1 MITVK
6 NYNEICQQII
16 AAIEIS
22 GYVICSTEDQGLKKL
37 KDKAGIRMV
46 AVYPNYSFE
55 GGQDTYKARHEL
67 LFFIVLKQNEGSTD
81 QVELDQYSDTQDA
94 MIRLKEYLFNESTES
109 ITYCHLFPGLDIKTV
124 NIIPEYNVFGGYL
137 GWSMALEV

>member
-16 AAIEIS
+16 AAIEIP

-55 GGQDTYKARHEL
+55 GGQDSYKARHEL
-67 LFFIVLKQNEGSTD
+67 LFFMVLKQNEGSTD
-81 QVELDQYSDTQDA
+81 QIELDQYSDTQDA

-109 ITYCHLFPGLDIKTV
+109 STYCHLFPNLDIKTV